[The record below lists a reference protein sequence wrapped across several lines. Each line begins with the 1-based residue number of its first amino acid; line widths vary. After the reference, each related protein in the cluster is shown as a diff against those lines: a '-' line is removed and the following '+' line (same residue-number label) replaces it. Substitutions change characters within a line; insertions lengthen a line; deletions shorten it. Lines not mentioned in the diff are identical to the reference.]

1 MNCWR
6 GFPGTPALY
15 LRPWLSVWIH
25 NSFTQVPLQSQLRIH
40 PRQSIRPKVV
50 PWGPHIIL
58 KCCQDVPEDHR
69 AREDIPE
76 GGGHPP
82 GLELRAGPSW
92 SELPQLPHRSNP
104 VTTTS
109 EMCGFSSFLW
119 CSPGTAP
126 HLRQASHLNILF
138 RESPGAAVS
147 WSGHSGARGP
157 QAGSAWELTSLEPG
171 RPSPAPHHSDI
182 STLCS
187 CAGRTP

>member
-1 MNCWR
+1 MS
-6 GFPGTPALY
+6 
-15 LRPWLSVWIH
+15 LRTTGLGK
-25 NSFTQVPLQSQLRIH
+25 T
-40 PRQSIRPKVV
+40 
-50 PWGPHIIL
+50 
-58 KCCQDVPEDHR
+58 
-69 AREDIPE
+69 IPE

-187 CAGRTP
+187 CAGRTPWVLGKEFGGQKAPLEKKDGTPRWQKASFQDFPLQQLSSSGARPYRWCLGGHT